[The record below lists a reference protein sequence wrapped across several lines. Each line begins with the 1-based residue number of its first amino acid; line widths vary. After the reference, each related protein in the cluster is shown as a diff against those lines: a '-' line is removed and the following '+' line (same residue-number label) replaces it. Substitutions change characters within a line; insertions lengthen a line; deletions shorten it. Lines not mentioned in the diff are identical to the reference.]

1 MGASGTAQAAAVK
14 GALRVVLDTNV
25 VLSALVFAGGRAG
38 VVRSLWQSGRVLPLA
53 SAATAAELAR
63 ALAYPKFGL
72 DADEREALLA
82 EYLPWCESV
91 RVPARGLRVPACRDP
106 DDRAFLELAVAGKAD
121 ALVSGDRDLLVLRGQ
136 AGFEILDVNGL
147 LRAAELAG

>member
-1 MGASGTAQAAAVK
+1 VK

-38 VVRSLWQSGRVLPLA
+38 AVRGLWQSARVVPLA

-63 ALAYPKFGL
+63 ALVYPKFGL
-72 DADEREALLA
+72 NADEREALLA

-91 RVPARGLRVPACRDP
+91 RVPARGMRVPACRDP
-106 DDRAFLELAVAGKAD
+106 DDRAFLELAVAGAAD

-136 AGFEILDVNGL
+136 VGFEILDVNGL
-147 LRAAELAG
+147 LRIVDVAG

>member
-1 MGASGTAQAAAVK
+1 MK

-38 VVRSLWQSGRVLPLA
+38 VVRGLWQSGWVLPLA
-53 SAATAAELAR
+53 SAGTAAELAR
-63 ALAYPKFGL
+63 ALAYPKFRL
-72 DADEREALLA
+72 NEDEREAMLD

-91 RVPARGLRVPACRDP
+91 RVPTRGLRVPACRDP

-121 ALVSGDRDLLVLRGQ
+121 ALVSGDRDVLALRGQ
-136 AGFEILDVNGL
+136 AGFEIMDVNGL